1 MPGRCIQGVVSVL
14 WQPSHTPEPLPG
26 PGHCARSLPS
36 ARNHCW
42 HQWLVPHPG
51 CWSWRLPSLT
61 SPGKATAG
69 GLRLSIRAA
78 WEKQHKCTTKYQP
91 AAPADALKVI
101 RVLLCSPKLDPQE
114 FIWQCQYCR
123 LRSTTSS
130 FMGTLIWVSVPVT
143 FSISNYFTRS
153 CRSAPFWS
161 QSATLSYHS
170 NL

>member
-1 MPGRCIQGVVSVL
+1 MPGRCVQGVVSVL

-26 PGHCARSLPS
+26 PDHCARSLSS
-36 ARNHCW
+36 ARKHCW
-42 HQWLVPHPG
+42 HWWLAPH
-51 CWSWRLPSLT
+51 
-61 SPGKATAG
+61 PGKATGG
-69 GLRLSIRAA
+69 GLSLPIRAA
-78 WEKQHKCTTKYQP
+78 WEKQHKYTTKHQP
-91 AAPADALKVI
+91 AVLADALKVI
-101 RVLLCSPKLDPQE
+101 QVLLCSPKWDPWE

-130 FMGTLIWVSVPVT
+130 FMGTLTWVSVSVT
-143 FSISNYFTRS
+143 FTTSNYFTRS